1 MNEDQKRNL
10 LFQMK
15 RVRRL
20 EELSAE
26 LYTKEKIRGF
36 LHLYIGEEAVA
47 TGVMAHLNEKD
58 NVISTYREHAHAL
71 LKGISAKEIF
81 SEMFGKKTGC
91 SKGLGGS
98 MHLFSKE
105 KRFFGGGAIVGASIP
120 HAVGIAMASVQLGEE
135 RRTVC
140 FFGEGAMAEGVF
152 YESLN
157 MAALWRVPVLFCCEN
172 NLYAMGT
179 ALERSQSQTN
189 LLKKVE
195 AFNIQGSSVDGM
207 SALETFEKTKYALS
221 FIEREKRPYFLE
233 FKTYRFKA
241 HSMFDPELYRRKSE
255 VLLWKEKCPIESLQK
270 ELTLSEMSLKEM
282 DEKIEDEMQ
291 EAIIF
296 AENSLEESKE
306 EFIEAHHDTYL

>member
-1 MNEDQKRNL
+1 
-10 LFQMK
+10 
-15 RVRRL
+15 
-20 EELSAE
+20 
-26 LYTKEKIRGF
+26 
-36 LHLYIGEEAVA
+36 
-47 TGVMAHLNEKD
+47 
-58 NVISTYREHAHAL
+58 
-71 LKGISAKEIF
+71 
-81 SEMFGKKTGC
+81 
-91 SKGLGGS
+91 
-98 MHLFSKE
+98 
-105 KRFFGGGAIVGASIP
+105 
-120 HAVGIAMASVQLGEE
+120 MASVHLGEE

-157 MAALWRVPVLFCCEN
+157 MAALWRIPVLFCCEN

-207 SALETFEKTKYALS
+207 SVLETFEKTKYALS